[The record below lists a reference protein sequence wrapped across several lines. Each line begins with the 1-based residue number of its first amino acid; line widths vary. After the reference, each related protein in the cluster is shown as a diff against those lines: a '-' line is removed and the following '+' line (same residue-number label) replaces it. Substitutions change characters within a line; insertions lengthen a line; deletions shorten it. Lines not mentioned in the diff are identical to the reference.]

1 MTDTLQA
8 IAENT
13 SVPAAGFTDG
23 KHGRVMT
30 VRWADRG
37 KPVEKDERIGDEID
51 RELSEKFG
59 WAEVRDNESI

>member
-1 MTDTLQA
+1 MTDTLQV

-23 KHGRVMT
+23 KHGRAMT
-30 VRWADRG
+30 IRWADRG
-37 KPVEKDERIGDEID
+37 KPVEKEKRTGDEID
-51 RELSEKFG
+51 RELSAKFG